1 MSKLNNGYFYSKKEL
16 LFNVKVEDGVIKITL
31 GDLIEFSA
39 ATIIDLKSQVEEKIS
54 HMKHLLNDK
63 EYETGLTVISM
74 FLSQLVSIKNHLDNL
89 PEKDE
94 FYEKL
99 TQK

>member
-1 MSKLNNGYFYSKKEL
+1 MSKSNNGYFYSKKEL
-16 LFNVKVEDGVIKITL
+16 LFNLKVEDGIIKITL

-39 ATIIDLKSQVEEKIS
+39 ATMIELKNQIDEKIS

-63 EYETGLTVISM
+63 EYESGLTVISM
-74 FLSQLVSIKNHLDNL
+74 FLSQLVSIKNYLENL
-89 PEKDE
+89 PETDE
-94 FYEKL
+94 YYEKL